1 MNTVDGN
8 LDDDGS
14 ASSSGRGPSDSGPV
28 AFRRS
33 MIAAGPRAWP
43 GMRSAGLALMI
54 GIVLLAGSHA
64 SLRRSGRTLPVRAQG
79 DPASAPL
86 VEGHLLRHRWL
97 YLQNNFQVSA
107 NVERVIGILDRAA
120 AAGFNGVVFPDVKL
134 GRLEDGSLPE
144 RYYSQLATVLEHAD
158 GLGLA
163 VLPAAADV
171 GYSESLLWHDPNLA
185 ATLPV
190 RGAPFVARGDRL
202 VAVDD
207 PPLRLANGDFESLPG
222 SGDAFPGWAWQD
234 EPGRTTFVDRAIR
247 HSGQASLRMESPGVT
262 NPPHG
267 NARIQQRLQV
277 GAFRHVHASVWVRTE
292 GFRGGEVRLLVLGQN
307 PSRTLQWNPV
317 PVSET
322 QDWTRFDVTFNSLD
336 HEAVLLY
343 LGVWGG
349 GRGTIWWDDAKVEPA
364 GLFNL
369 ARRPGAPVRIQSE
382 DGATVFEEGRDVD
395 PLQDPKSG
403 NVKWPGDFDL
413 WHEAPPITLPAG
425 SRIREGQRLRLDWHH
440 VPLIHGEQVTAAL
453 NEPAVY
459 DLIAGQLK
467 STRRH
472 FDASMAFDGWFL
484 GYDEIRVHGWD
495 ETVAPG
501 DGSPGAALA
510 ASIARV
516 HQRARA
522 IDARAPLWVWSDMF
536 DPHHNAA
543 ERDEPYYLVN
553 GDWSGSWAGL
563 EPEIGVVNWNRG
575 AARRDSAAFFAERGH
590 RQILAGYYDAAPGRF
605 TDRAW
610 LADLSGLW
618 GIDGVMYTQW
628 GSGFDGIEAWAEH
641 VWGDAA
647 WAPVTPTPGVG
658 TPAPGV
664 TPTSAARPT
673 PAATAPTPLG
683 RVLLPQLLR

>member
-1 MNTVDGN
+1 
-8 LDDDGS
+8 
-14 ASSSGRGPSDSGPV
+14 
-28 AFRRS
+28 
-33 MIAAGPRAWP
+33 
-43 GMRSAGLALMI
+43 MI
-54 GIVLLAGSHA
+54 GIVLLAGAHV

-79 DPASAPL
+79 DPTTAPL

-97 YLQNNFQVSA
+97 YLQNNFQVTA
-107 NVERVIGILDRAA
+107 NVARVIGILDRAA

-202 VAVDD
+202 LAVDD
-207 PPLRLANGDFESLPG
+207 PPLRLANGDFEPLPG

-234 EPGRTTFVDRAIR
+234 EPGRTTFIDREVR
-247 HSGQASLRMESPGVT
+247 HGGRASLRMESPGLT

-277 GAFRHVHASVWVRTE
+277 GAFR
-292 GFRGGEVRLLVLGQN
+292 
-307 PSRTLQWNPV
+307 
-317 PVSET
+317 
-322 QDWTRFDVTFNSLD
+322 
-336 HEAVLLY
+336 
-343 LGVWGG
+343 
-349 GRGTIWWDDAKVEPA
+349 
-364 GLFNL
+364 
-369 ARRPGAPVRIQSE
+369 
-382 DGATVFEEGRDVD
+382 
-395 PLQDPKSG
+395 
-403 NVKWPGDFDL
+403 
-413 WHEAPPITLPAG
+413 
-425 SRIREGQRLRLDWHH
+425 
-440 VPLIHGEQVTAAL
+440 
-453 NEPAVY
+453 
-459 DLIAGQLK
+459 
-467 STRRH
+467 
-472 FDASMAFDGWFL
+472 
-484 GYDEIRVHGWD
+484 
-495 ETVAPG
+495 
-501 DGSPGAALA
+501 
-510 ASIARV
+510 
-516 HQRARA
+516 
-522 IDARAPLWVWSDMF
+522 
-536 DPHHNAA
+536 HNAA

-610 LADLSGLW
+610 LADLSGLS

-641 VWGDAA
+641 VWGDAG
-647 WAPVTPTPGVG
+647 WAPVAPTPGVG

-673 PAATAPTPLG
+673 PAATAPASLG
-683 RVLLPQLLR
+683 RALLPQLLR